1 MPPKIGSGKT
11 TFRLGLIANS
21 CLGQKCFNVFQN
33 LRNLKR
39 FFFSLLEQI
48 VLPCLPSNHLRHAL
62 FTFLLTTSWL
72 WPKRCEQGNR
82 DSACISSTSFS
93 SELQMYLFSYSV
105 PSDLSPSHL
114 EQSTYFKLAFLP
126 FVPKILMVPVTKW
139 CMVYLSIQAPN
150 LRVILFSSYS
160 NDHFGSVSLFSH
172 DVWTSPGIPLW
183 WLDGCFFS
191 WTLSCSLESGVFTVL
206 AQALRASR
214 LESWT
219 GILTQHLVPL

>member
-11 TFRLGLIANS
+11 TFRLGLTANS

-39 FFFSLLEQI
+39 FFLSLLEQI

-72 WPKRCEQGNR
+72 WPQRCEQGNR

-114 EQSTYFKLAFLP
+114 ELSTYPKLAFLP
-126 FVPKILMVPVTKW
+126 FVPKILMVPVTKYAW
-139 CMVYLSIQAPN
+139 SICLSKLQISKSFYFPPTPMIT
-150 LRVILFSSYS
+150 LDLSHSS
-160 NDHFGSVSLFSH
+160 LMM
-172 DVWTSPGIPLW
+172 P
-183 WLDGCFFS
+183 
-191 WTLSCSLESGVFTVL
+191 EQVL
-206 AQALRASR
+206 AFHSD
-214 LESWT
+214 
-219 GILTQHLVPL
+219 G